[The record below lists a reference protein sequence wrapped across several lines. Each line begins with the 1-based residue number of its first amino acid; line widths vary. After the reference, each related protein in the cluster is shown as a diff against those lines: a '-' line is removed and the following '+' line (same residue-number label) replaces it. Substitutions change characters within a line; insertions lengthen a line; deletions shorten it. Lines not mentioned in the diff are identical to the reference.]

1 LSQNNLAV
9 PRDLEERGAIGPT
22 LFFVT
27 GPLNLYFGRYRM
39 PCRGIRGATTV
50 ETDSAA
56 AILAATRELLT
67 RIVEANDVA
76 IEDIASAFFT
86 VTPDL
91 TTAFPAQ
98 AARELG
104 WRHVPLLDVQEITVP
119 GSLPR
124 CVRVLIHWNTDK
136 PQAEICHVYLRGAV
150 SLRQDL
156 ENGGESDD

>member
-1 LSQNNLAV
+1 
-9 PRDLEERGAIGPT
+9 
-22 LFFVT
+22 
-27 GPLNLYFGRYRM
+27 M
-39 PCRGIRGATTV
+39 PCRGIRGAITV
-50 ETDSAA
+50 KADSAA

-67 RIVEANDVA
+67 RIVEVNDVD

-91 TTAFPAQ
+91 TSAFPAQ

-104 WRHVPLLDVQEITVP
+104 WRHVPLLDAQEIAVP

-136 PQAEICHVYLRGAV
+136 PQAEICHVYLRDAV

-156 ENGGESDD
+156 ENRGLRNEAWGA